1 MSDLPQ
7 PATSLHP
14 SLSESPIAWQPTPAY
29 IARSRLYRFMQQ
41 HGISTFA
48 ELLERSTHDIEW
60 FWDAVVHDLDL
71 QWYEPYTK
79 VLDLSNGIEW
89 PHWFVGGKY
98 NYVRDAVDKWVGA
111 EEGRSTTDD
120 SSLSAHRPTLTNPQS
135 AIINYQLSIV
145 WEGEDGEVRSLT
157 YIELQREVNRAA
169 NALRALGIERGDR
182 VGIYMPM
189 IPETAVAT
197 LAVSKIGAIYIPI
210 FSGYGGAAVAGR
222 LRDCEAKLLITA
234 DGFYRAGKR
243 VPMKQAADEAAA
255 SSPSVKRVLV
265 VKRLGG
271 YVSWYEGRDLWW
283 HELLDS
289 QSDLC
294 DTEQTGAED
303 PYMIIYTSGT
313 TGRPKGVVHVH
324 SGFPL
329 KAAQE
334 LAHCFDL
341 HAGERLFWVSDIGW
355 MMGPWSI
362 VGALML
368 GATCF
373 LYEGAIN
380 FPQPDRLWSLV
391 ERHRITHLGVSP
403 TAIRSLMGMGDY
415 HVIQHDLSSLV
426 VLAGAGEPWNPAP
439 WDWYFRV
446 VGGSKLPLINYSGGT
461 ETSGG
466 ILACNTLLPIKPCA
480 FSAPVPGM
488 AADVIDENGRSV
500 RGAVGELALRRSWPG
515 ITRGFWG
522 DRREFGMRNGYL
534 DTYWSRVPGV
544 WVHGDWALVD
554 DDGFWHILG
563 RSDDTIKVAGKR
575 IGPAEVESAAIA
587 HPAVLEAAAIGAPDE
602 LKGEALVLFVRLRPG
617 HAETKELRAAIE
629 QIIVAQLGKSLK
641 PRTIHV
647 VPDLPHT
654 RNGKILR
661 RLVRQSFLGE
671 PLGDLSA
678 LENPDSLRAIAEN
691 AQQP

>member
-1 MSDLPQ
+1 M
-7 PATSLHP
+7 
-14 SLSESPIAWQPTPAY
+14 
-29 IARSRLYRFMQQ
+29 RQ
-41 HGISTFA
+41 HGVSTFA
-48 ELLERSTHDIEW
+48 ELLERSTQDIEW
-60 FWDAVVHDLDL
+60 FWEAVVRDLDMH
-71 QWYEPYTK
+71 WYEPYTK
-79 VLDLSNGIEW
+79 VLDLADGIEW

-98 NYVRDAVDKWVGA
+98 NYVHDAVDKQ
-111 EEGRSTTDD
+111 EGGD
-120 SSLSAHRPTLTNPQS
+120 A
-135 AIINYQLSIV
+135 IV
-145 WEGEDGEVRSLT
+145 WEGEEGEVRRLS
-157 YIELQREVNRAA
+157 YAELRREVSRAA
-169 NALRALGIERGDR
+169 NALKALGIGRGDR

-189 IPETAVAT
+189 VPETAVAI

-210 FSGYGGAAVAGR
+210 FSGYGGAAVASR
-222 LRDCEAKLLITA
+222 LQDCQAKLLITA
-234 DGFYRAGKR
+234 DGFYRGGKQ
-243 VPMKQAADEAAA
+243 VPMKEAADIATAD
-255 SSPSVKRVLV
+255 SPSVEHVLV
-265 VKRLGG
+265 VRRLGG
-271 YVSWYEGRDLWW
+271 YVAWLEWRDVWW
-283 HELLDS
+283 HELLAG
-289 QSDLC
+289 QSDRC
-294 DTEQTGAED
+294 DTERTGAED

-341 HAGERLFWVSDIGW
+341 HNGERLFWVSDIGW

-362 VGALML
+362 MGALML

-380 FPQPDRLWSLV
+380 FPRPDRLWALV

-403 TAIRSLMGMGDY
+403 TAIRSLMGLGD
-415 HVIQHDLSSLV
+415 HLVKEHDLSSLV

-439 WDWYFRV
+439 WHWYFDV
-446 VGGSKLPLINYSGGT
+446 VGAGKLPIINYSGGT

-488 AADVIDENGRSV
+488 AADVIDEQGDSV
-500 RGAVGELALRRSWPG
+500 RGEVGELALRRPWPG

-522 DRREFGMRNGYL
+522 DRERYL

-554 DDGFWHILG
+554 VDGFWHILG
-563 RSDDTIKVAGKR
+563 RSDDTIKIAGKR
-575 IGPAEVESAAIA
+575 VGPAEVESAAVA

-617 HAETKELRAAIE
+617 HAETEELKAAIE
-629 QIIVAQLGKSLK
+629 QSVVAQLGKTLK
-641 PRTIHV
+641 PRAIHF
-647 VPDLPHT
+647 VPDLPRT

-661 RLVRQSFLGE
+661 RLVRRQFLGDA
-671 PLGDLSA
+671 LGDLSS
-678 LENPDSLRAIAEN
+678 LENPDSLLAIARVSQLD
-691 AQQP
+691 AG

>member
-1 MSDLPQ
+1 
-7 PATSLHP
+7 
-14 SLSESPIAWQPTPAY
+14 
-29 IARSRLYRFMQQ
+29 MQQ

-60 FWDAVVHDLDL
+60 FWDAVVRDLDM
-71 QWYEPYTK
+71 QWYQPYTK
-79 VLDLSNGIEW
+79 VLDLSDGIEW

-98 NYVRDAVDKWVGA
+98 NYVRDAVDKWVSPDD
-111 EEGRSTTDD
+111 RPSTTDD
-120 SSLSAHRPTLTNPQS
+120 GAPSAE
-135 AIINYQLSIV
+135 AIV

-157 YIELQREVNRAA
+157 YAQLYQEVNKAA
-169 NALRALGIERGDR
+169 NALKALGVGRGDR

-189 IPETAVAT
+189 IPETAVAI
-197 LAVSKIGAIYIPI
+197 LAVSKIGAIFIPI
-210 FSGYGGAAVAGR
+210 FSGYGGAAVGER
-222 LRDCEAKLLITA
+222 LRDCQAKLLITA

-243 VPMKQAADEAAA
+243 VPMKDAADQAASAN
-255 SSPSVKRVLV
+255 PSLQHVLV
-265 VKRLGG
+265 VRRLARN
-271 YVSWYEGRDLWW
+271 VAWREGRDQWW
-283 HELLDS
+283 HELVDA
-289 QSDLC
+289 QSAEC
-294 DTEQTGAED
+294 DTERTNAEE

-313 TGRPKGVVHVH
+313 TGQPKGVVHVH

-362 VGALML
+362 TGALML

-391 ERHRITHLGVSP
+391 EQHHITHLGVSP
-403 TAIRSLMGMGDY
+403 TAIRSLMGLGDH
-415 HVIQHDLSSLV
+415 HVKQHDLDSLV

-439 WDWYFRV
+439 WQWYFDV
-446 VGGSKLPLINYSGGT
+446 VGGGKLPIINYSGGT

-488 AADVIDENGRSV
+488 AADVIDQEGNPV
-500 RGAVGELALRRSWPG
+500 RGAVGELALRQPWPG

-522 DRREFGMRNGYL
+522 DRQRYL
-534 DTYWSRVPGV
+534 DTYWSRIPGV

-575 IGPAEVESAAIA
+575 VGPAEVESAAVA
-587 HPAVLEAAAIGAPDE
+587 HPSVLEAAAIGAPDE
-602 LKGEALVLFVRLRPG
+602 LKGEALVLFLRLRPG
-617 HAETKELRAAIE
+617 HDESEELRAAIE
-629 QIIVAQLGKSLK
+629 QIIVAQLGKTLK
-641 PRTIHV
+641 PMAIHF
-647 VPDLPHT
+647 VPDLPRT
-654 RNGKILR
+654 RNGKIIR
-661 RLVRQSFLGE
+661 RLVRQQYLGE

-678 LENPDSLRAIAEN
+678 LENPGSLDAIA
-691 AQQP
+691 ALGRG